1 MRKLRF
7 DLTIDASAALAP
19 NADSFYAQAYLG
31 GSEIADNFRTLPGIK
46 YKTKIGT
53 VTFGNQLLAVSPCNF
68 PNLNTDDLS
77 SVEIDVCALSAMA
90 QVCQFD
96 LEQSFVSL
104 QMAAGSNGDFTVAN
118 FFNFYWSEMA
128 NSINGQIESLR
139 WQGDTGLAPLPGPI
153 PDPLSLCDGYE
164 VALTAGLVPP
174 VTVPPTTPVVNG
186 GTGAIAT
193 FATLITKLNA
203 AFALTPANI
212 ASRTADLRFYMP
224 TQLVNLYR
232 YGVAAGNTNA
242 YITQDLNLTY
252 LGIKIVLCPGMSND
266 TFVITLKDNLIYA
279 FDGEG
284 DSSDL
289 RAVNLADTVAEPVI
303 RTRANMKVGFSYVNP
318 GDIVFYS

>member
-7 DLTIDASAALAP
+7 DLTIDAAALLTP

-46 YKTKIGT
+46 YKTKIGS
-53 VTFGNQLLAVSPCNF
+53 VTFGTDLLSLSPCTF
-68 PNLNTDDLS
+68 PNLNTDNLG
-77 SVEIDVCALSAMA
+77 SVEVDVCALSAMS

-128 NSINGQIESLR
+128 NAIAGQIESLR
-139 WQGDTGLAPLPGPI
+139 WQGDTGGAAPLN
-153 PDPLSLCDGYE
+153 LCDGYE
-164 VALTAGLVPP
+164 VALTAGLTPP
-174 VTVPPTTPVVNG
+174 VTVPPTAPVVNG

-266 TFVITLKDNLIYA
+266 TFVITLKDNLLYA

-318 GDIVFYS
+318 GDIVYYS